1 MDSSG
6 LFSGADKENILEIT
20 NKASENSLC
29 DVSKSC
35 LKAPEI
41 SDFEIVK
48 AISRGAFGKVFLGY
62 KKTNKDQLYAIKV
75 MKKDEMINKNM
86 VSQVLRERNALALT
100 HSPFCVQLFYSLQT
114 SSCVF
119 LVMEYMI
126 GGDVKSLIAA
136 NGALPEDMAAFYAA
150 EVVLALQYLHSHGII
165 HRDLKPDNMLISA
178 QGHIKLTDFGLSRV
192 TFHRDLEISDLVNG
206 TPNAFNIRTPGQL
219 LSLTSHLVF
228 GSADKTN
235 SYMDSTLS
243 TTHGNGSFV
252 CCSNLNSRTASGM
265 DVDSPSALYS
275 KLSTMDCM
283 SPPNAHNLSGVSP
296 FLAMDR
302 SPPDN
307 SSSELYTSCQG
318 CSGSANSA
326 CTCTMKS
333 QDLSLLHPSPLS
345 STRNSFKRPNSM
357 NFRKRKRTSLHCEE
371 MSKRSLH
378 SGLTQEINLLDLTT
392 SNTPK
397 KSILSSPNCSSRM
410 SPIRKIQSP
419 SQPRS
424 SPIVKHQFASPLKS
438 VLKNKLLVVGDLKEN
453 TNVRFSTPVNVRFSK
468 SVSESHSKSGRLSL
482 PSNVPLSSSTI
493 ADHHMVSYFIEA

>member
-252 CCSNLNSRTASGM
+252 CCSNLNSHTASGM

-307 SSSELYTSCQG
+307 SELEWPEDEEALNPSTEETILALLKSDPIVFMGDDTWSSLYPNRFLRHYDFPSFNTWDLDTVDRGVRKHLIPEVEKSDWDVLIAHFLGVDHCGHRYGPYHLEMKRKLLEINQTISDIMEYVDKDTVLFVIGDHGMTTTGDHGGDSESELNSALFIY
-318 CSGSANSA
+318 SGSPCDIMEYVDKDTVLFVIGDHGMTTTGDHGGDS
-326 CTCTMKS
+326 
-333 QDLSLLHPSPLS
+333 
-345 STRNSFKRPNSM
+345 
-357 NFRKRKRTSLHCEE
+357 
-371 MSKRSLH
+371 
-378 SGLTQEINLLDLTT
+378 EIL
-392 SNTPK
+392 
-397 KSILSSPNCSSRM
+397 R
-410 SPIRKIQSP
+410 Q
-419 SQPRS
+419 
-424 SPIVKHQFASPLKS
+424 
-438 VLKNKLLVVGDLKEN
+438 
-453 TNVRFSTPVNVRFSK
+453 
-468 SVSESHSKSGRLSL
+468 
-482 PSNVPLSSSTI
+482 
-493 ADHHMVSYFIEA
+493 